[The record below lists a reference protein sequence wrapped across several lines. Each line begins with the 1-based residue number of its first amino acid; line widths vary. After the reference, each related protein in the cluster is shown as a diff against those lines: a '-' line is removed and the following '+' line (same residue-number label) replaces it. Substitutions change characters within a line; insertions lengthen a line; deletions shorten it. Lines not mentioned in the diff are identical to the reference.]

1 MYSLSESSASSAE
14 SDEESEEFRS
24 RRRFGSDPLSDS
36 HKAIGS
42 CVRLCDE
49 EAIGSRVRLRDGSTA
64 SVLAFFDRSGVSL
77 PVCCPEELA
86 EAEEAVAAAADKAS
100 VLTLVRSRLNKSSL
114 DERRSKTKFLS
125 KVPSEQIYTG
135 GGECAGEA
143 DHFLGVAW
151 PFDCSNV
158 EYLPAALEIYK
169 QNKKHR
175 TTRPASDRQRLRD
188 TYSWGATK
196 ACSRSTVT
204 LSSEAPC

>member
-14 SDEESEEFRS
+14 SDEESEEFRL
-24 RRRFGSDPLSDS
+24 RRRFGSGPLSDS
-36 HKAIGS
+36 HK
-42 CVRLCDE
+42 
-49 EAIGSRVRLRDGSTA
+49 AIGSRVRLRDGSTA

-135 GGECAGEA
+135 GDECAGEA
-143 DHFLGVAW
+143 DHFLGVA
-151 PFDCSNV
+151 PRP
-158 EYLPAALEIYK
+158 EEAALAIV
-169 QNKKHR
+169 
-175 TTRPASDRQRLRD
+175 L
-188 TYSWGATK
+188 
-196 ACSRSTVT
+196 
-204 LSSEAPC
+204 L